1 MSVAGEGESL
11 LDEIERMT
19 EFEGMVDFC
28 RDLRESMTFYDR
40 EVLLATFTGILEG
53 MMITALFEAA
63 LEGVHAFETS
73 VGRLDEILHG
83 LSKRLMPPPGPLDV
97 EALVHRFLDVGARGL
112 RFNVPVYVASIQ
124 DYAAG
129 REDLVTPIDARLLA
143 AWRTA
148 GADGPDARTLG
159 PAGAAVLRGQK
170 PSSAWLRLEGRGI
183 ERIHALWTLRDAITS
198 LPGIGY
204 PLGPASEMVRV
215 VSLGRR
221 PEPTGGAFTPV
232 VDLAAARR
240 RRRRDQ
246 GYDEP
251 DEDAL
256 PPDENEEAFWYSIF
270 DEDPL
275 GPEIVEYARIHPE
288 TRYPLMAIPLDE
300 GLQESAEESDQ
311 AIAHALQVL
320 ERIDQDSA
328 TEALVSLVSDLD
340 PESALF
346 ALAVERL
353 LSIEPRGLEEVAGI
367 VARGDPRTATRLA
380 PVLASS
386 RRSRRDLRVFE
397 LLTDLLRRAGWA
409 EGKERVAAAL
419 EEYGDARAV
428 PLLESALEALEPRTL
443 YQEAVVR
450 RALSRLSRETRRPRL
465 GRTDP

>member
-1 MSVAGEGESL
+1 MSLAGEGESL

-19 EFEGMVDFC
+19 EFDGMVDFC

-63 LEGVHAFETS
+63 LEGVHAFEEA
-73 VGRLDEILHG
+73 VRRLDEMLHT
-83 LSKRLMPPPGPLDV
+83 LPKRLMPPPGPLDV

-129 REDLVTPIDARLLA
+129 REDLDTLIDARLLA
-143 AWRTA
+143 AWKTA
-148 GADGPDARTLG
+148 GTDGPEARTLG

-170 PSSAWLRLEGRGI
+170 PSTAWLRLEGRGV

-198 LPGIGY
+198 LPGVIY
-204 PLGPASEMVRV
+204 PLGPAAEVVRV
-215 VSLGRR
+215 LSLGRR
-221 PEPTGGAFTPV
+221 PEPPGTFTPV

-251 DEDAL
+251 DEEAL
-256 PPDENEEAFWYSIF
+256 PPDEAEETFWDSVF
-270 DEDPL
+270 DEGTL
-275 GPEIVEYARIHPE
+275 APEVYEYAKAHPE

-300 GLQESAEESDQ
+300 GLQEAAEEADQ
-311 AIAHALQVL
+311 AIVHAIDIL
-320 ERIDQDSA
+320 ERTDADGA
-328 TEALVSLVSDLD
+328 AETLVMLVSELD
-340 PESALF
+340 PESGLF
-346 ALAVERL
+346 ALSVEHL
-353 LSIEPRGLEEVAGI
+353 LSMEPRGLEEVAAI

-419 EEYGDARAV
+419 EEYGDARAA
-428 PLLESALEALEPRTL
+428 PLLESALEALEPRSL

-450 RALSRLSRETRRPRL
+450 RALSRLAPRDNRRPRT
-465 GRTDP
+465 GRTEP